1 MRSCIDFE
9 GVTLALASTTLQAVN
24 KPARHRHP
32 VRAAFLGFL
41 LSALLFAFPAGSPR
55 AAELTIGISQFP
67 SNLHPMIDSML
78 AKTYVLA
85 ATRRP
90 VTLYD
95 HDWKLVCFLC
105 VELPSL
111 ENGGAQVEAL
121 ADGGE
126 GIAVTYRLH
135 PDATWG
141 DGTPVTSDDIVFA
154 WEVGRHP
161 ESGVTNLEA
170 FRRILAIDVIDKKSF
185 TVHLDRVIFDYNALG
200 LSPLPRHLEEEIFL
214 QDPASYRNRTLFD
227 RAPDNPGLAFGPYR
241 ISEVA
246 SGSHIVLVPN
256 STWYGKTPAFGK
268 ITVKAIENTAALEA
282 NLLSG
287 AIDMIAGELGLSLD
301 QALAFEKRHGDRFQ
315 VLYKPGLIYEHLDLM
330 LDNPILADSRVREAL
345 LLALDRETISARL
358 FEGRQPPA
366 HSQVSPL
373 DWVADP
379 GIRRHGF
386 DPERARA
393 LLEEAGWRPGAD
405 GLRRD
410 ESGELLRIELMTT
423 AGNRSR
429 ELVQQVLQ
437 SQWKD
442 VGVDAV
448 IRNEPA
454 RVFFGE
460 TVSKRKFSGAA
471 MFAWISSPESVP
483 RTTLHSEQIPSEE
496 NAWSGQNYTGY
507 RNEEMDRLIDAIE
520 RELDP
525 EKRRALW
532 VDLQNLYAADLP
544 ALPLYWRAN
553 AFILPRWL
561 EGVRPTGHQGTTTLW
576 IEDWRDTRR

>member
-1 MRSCIDFE
+1 MAPAMTSLQAASSNLGCRRLRT
-9 GVTLALASTTLQAVN
+9 VKLLALFLTALLLTLPPGV
-24 KPARHRHP
+24 
-32 VRAAFLGFL
+32 VRAK
-41 LSALLFAFPAGSPR
+41 
-55 AAELTIGISQFP
+55 ELTIGISQFP

-105 VELPSL
+105 IELPSL
-111 ENGGAQVEAL
+111 ENGGARIEAL
-121 ADGGE
+121 PDGGE

-141 DGTPVTSDDIVFA
+141 DDKAVTSDDIVFA
-154 WEVGRHP
+154 WEVGKHP

-170 FRRILAIDVIDKKSF
+170 FRRILAIDVIDQKTF
-185 TVHLDRVIFDYNALG
+185 TVHLDRVTFDYNALA
-200 LSPLPRHLEEEIFL
+200 LSPLPRHLEEEIFR
-214 QDPASYRNRTLFD
+214 QDPAGYRNRTLFD
-227 RAPDNPGLAFGPYR
+227 RDPANPGLAFGPYR
-241 ISEVA
+241 IAEVS

-256 STWYGKTPAFGK
+256 PTWYGEKPAFGK
-268 ITVKAIENTAALEA
+268 VTVKAIENTAALEA

-301 QALAFEKRHGDRFQ
+301 QALAFEKRHGEKFQ

-330 LDNPILADSRVREAL
+330 LDNPILADPRVRKAL
-345 LLALDRETISARL
+345 LLSIDRKTISERL

-366 HSQVSPL
+366 DSQVSPL
-373 DWVADP
+373 DWIANPKITQHPYDLDTAKALLEDAGWTLAGD
-379 GIRRHGF
+379 GIRRNAGG
-386 DPERARA
+386 ER
-393 LLEEAGWRPGAD
+393 
-405 GLRRD
+405 
-410 ESGELLRIELMTT
+410 LRIELMTT

-429 ELVQQVLQ
+429 ELVEQVLQ
-437 SQWKD
+437 SQWKA
-442 VGVDAV
+442 VGVEAV

-460 TVSKRKFSGAA
+460 TVSKRKFTGAA

-483 RTTLHSEQIPSEE
+483 RTTLHSEQIPSED
-496 NAWSGQNYTGY
+496 NSWSGQNYTGY
-507 RNEEMDRLIDAIE
+507 SSEEMDRLIDAIE

-525 EKRRALW
+525 QARQALW
-532 VDLQNLYAADLP
+532 FDLQELYAKDLP

-561 EGVRPTGHQGTTTLW
+561 EGVRPTGHQGTSTLW
-576 IEDWRDTRR
+576 IEEWRDTRK